1 MTAEKNTI
9 AGRLWFNTKADA
21 TTETYVITLWP
32 YRSLSLRGF
41 RIFMAVLASLMSII
55 ATGFF
60 LLGAWPVIGFL
71 TSAGRA
77 RTCAAGER
85 EARRLGRELR
95 RAPEAAASL
104 PRCAAGAPGCVAAS

>member
-41 RIFMAVLASLMSII
+41 RIFMAVLASLM
-55 ATGFF
+55 
-60 LLGAWPVIGFL
+60 IGDKFQA
-71 TSAGRA
+71 SASGYYSD
-77 RTCAAGER
+77 CYFVDG
-85 EARRLGRELR
+85 
-95 RAPEAAASL
+95 
-104 PRCAAGAPGCVAAS
+104 